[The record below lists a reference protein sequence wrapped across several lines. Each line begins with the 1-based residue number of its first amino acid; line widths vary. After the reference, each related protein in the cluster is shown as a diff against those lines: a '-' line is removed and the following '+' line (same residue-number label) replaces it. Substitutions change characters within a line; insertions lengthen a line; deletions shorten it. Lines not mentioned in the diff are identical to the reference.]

1 MAQHPR
7 QSFSAHYR
15 QQQTSAGPP
24 RPPQSSQSH
33 PPSPAWAGDD
43 DLPRPVYRPQRPR
56 PASRKA
62 LVAGSSMVA
71 LAALWITPNLNRLT
85 TPRVSQD
92 NCLKLEQVQNFVSR
106 DRLKK
111 LLEIEPQAAKA
122 TVQEVLKEPYCVLE
136 PTTGQADGPVER
148 EAYPLEF
155 DPSTWL
161 VVLYNNDQY
170 SGYDFSFRK

>member
-15 QQQTSAGPP
+15 QQQTPAGHS
-24 RPPQSSQSH
+24 RPPQTT
-33 PPSPAWAGDD
+33 PGYPGPSWAGEEYR
-43 DLPRPVYRPQRPR
+43 PRPAARPQPPR

-62 LVAGSSMVA
+62 LVAGGSMVA

-85 TPRVSQD
+85 TPSVSQD
-92 NCLKLEQVQNFVSR
+92 DCLKLEQVQNFVSR

-111 LLEIEPQAAKA
+111 LLEIEPQATKA
-122 TVQEVLKEPYCVLE
+122 TVQEVLREPYCVLE
-136 PTTGQADGPVER
+136 PTVDKAGGSLDR

-170 SGYDFSFRK
+170 TGYDFSFRQ